1 MGPNGNGL
9 GAVDAPPA
17 FSRHNCQLLPIM
29 GGYCTNERGRSG
41 RGDMTININLP
52 PQLEAM
58 VRQKVA
64 SGHYASASEVVR
76 EALRLLEHQERLR
89 DAKLERLRRDI
100 DEGLASGEAEPW
112 NADELKREARQKKT
126 AKDGAGGEA

>member
-1 MGPNGNGL
+1 
-9 GAVDAPPA
+9 
-17 FSRHNCQLLPIM
+17 M
-29 GGYCTNERGRSG
+29 GGYCIKERGRSG
-41 RGDMTININLP
+41 RRDMTININLP

-112 NADELKREARQKKT
+112 NPDDLKREARQGKT
-126 AKDGAGGEA
+126 AKDGSAGEA

>member
-1 MGPNGNGL
+1 
-9 GAVDAPPA
+9 
-17 FSRHNCQLLPIM
+17 
-29 GGYCTNERGRSG
+29 
-41 RGDMTININLP
+41 MTININLP

-64 SGHYASASEVVR
+64 SGRYASASEVVR

-89 DAKLERLRRDI
+89 DAKLEQLRQDI

-112 NADELKREARQKKT
+112 SADELKREARQKKT
-126 AKDGAGGEA
+126 AKDLSTGQT